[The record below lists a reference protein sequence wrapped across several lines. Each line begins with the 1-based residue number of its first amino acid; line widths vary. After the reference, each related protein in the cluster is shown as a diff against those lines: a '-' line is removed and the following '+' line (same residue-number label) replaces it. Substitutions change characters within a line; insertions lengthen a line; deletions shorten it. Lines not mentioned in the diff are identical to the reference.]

1 VRINETGTKRHKP
14 MERRDFLLGAA
25 AIGGTSSLLGTR
37 IAQATAAGAETS
49 SSAALQ
55 ELLQTLGEL
64 QARFISPEFGI
75 NTAADNAEGQRFL
88 MHLLNTA
95 LTFWLEADPERPVF
109 TPYVTP
115 TRKLLGDNP
124 DAIYYFA
131 PVRGDRSYRIR
142 GNIAGA
148 TFTSFTVEG
157 GAAGGQAAASSIA
170 AIDDSELE
178 IDPDGNFEIIASPKR
193 PATGNWLKLDA
204 NAGQLTTRHYFESRN
219 CIVTQPGFRVPLEL
233 EALDPPPLPPAA
245 DDAEIARRIGDVSRF
260 VRSMAM
266 ITFGGFVAAEKRPD
280 WFSTTPNLFTTPGQ
294 WRSETGYGNLHA
306 YYAAAPFVLTPDQA
320 LLIEG
325 EMPQCRFAN
334 VVLWNRYMQTFDY
347 TRRQVSLNRT
357 QMHMGKGGRYRLV
370 LAHRDPGVPNWLDT
384 EGRASGIMYWRFLL
398 PTTAIAA
405 PRAKVVAFDE
415 IAEA

>member
-1 VRINETGTKRHKP
+1 
-14 MERRDFLLGAA
+14 MERRDFLLGTAA
-25 AIGGTSSLLGTR
+25 VGATASLL
-37 IAQATAAGAETS
+37 APLAVHAAEPAAGNTAS
-49 SSAALQ
+49 GAAMR

-64 QARFISPEFGI
+64 QSRFISPEFGI
-75 NTAADNAEGQRFL
+75 SSAADNAEGQRFL

-170 AIDDSELE
+170 AMDDSELE
-178 IDPDGNFEIIASPKR
+178 IDPDGNFEIIASPNR
-193 PATGNWLKLDA
+193 PTRGNWLKLDA

-219 CIVTQPGFRVPLEL
+219 CIVTQPGFRVPLEI
-233 EALDPPPLPPAA
+233 EAIDPPPLPPAA
-245 DDAEIARRIGDVSRF
+245 DDAEIARRIGDVNRY
-260 VRSMAM
+260 VRSMTM
-266 ITFGGFVAAEKRPD
+266 ITVGGFVAAEKRPG
-280 WFSTTPNLFTTPGQ
+280 WFSTTPNRFTTPGQ

-306 YYAAAPFVLTPDQA
+306 WYAAAPFVLMPDQA

-334 VVLWNRYMQTFDY
+334 IVLWNRYMQTFDY

-357 QMHMGKGGRYRLV
+357 QMHLDKGGSYRLV

-384 EGRASGIMYWRFLL
+384 EGRTSGIMYWRFLL

-405 PRAKVVAFDE
+405 PRATVVEFDE
-415 IAEA
+415 IANA